1 MASVSSTV
9 TSWSMTEYMAVWLV
23 YDTKNHSKK
32 SVWHY
37 TWLRVWHKTWV
48 QFFGKKGKKRVYD
61 TKVYDT
67 KCTTKKSSVKLA
79 LFHTHFWPVT
89 SIFHGTRELHLH
101 LNWPKNGYNIV
112 QLAWS
117 LEKLVGGRLLS
128 FSTESFSNIRN
139 SIWQKHFHKDCLC
152 PAMGW
157 KLVFKCEIWWIWWS
171 FYGFQ

>member
-1 MASVSSTV
+1 MASISSTV

-67 KCTTKKSSVKLA
+67 KCTTSR
-79 LFHTHFWPVT
+79 TYWP
-89 SIFHGTRELHLH
+89 LHL
-101 LNWPKNGYNIV
+101 LWNNRKRRRGPKLLCE
-112 QLAWS
+112 LAGR
-117 LEKLVGGRLLS
+117 GGGAVEEGLYLTSCYPRS
-128 FSTESFSNIRN
+128 STETWGYRSETPLILKLRPY
-139 SIWQKHFHKDCLC
+139 SICQGAICYVSLS
-152 PAMGW
+152 G
-157 KLVFKCEIWWIWWS
+157 
-171 FYGFQ
+171 